1 MVSPMSTPSKPKP
14 DAKPKPPE
22 IIDLDASAVAELRQR
37 IAARQL
43 SERDYEI
50 FAAILATYRFLVN
63 RLTSK
68 RITIPRLKKLLF
80 GASTETTAA
89 VLGSLAD
96 DATLPAA
103 GEPDRSDA
111 SNSSP
116 SDAPPKRRKGH
127 GRNGADDYPGAQ
139 RIVVPHESLQ
149 PGDYCLECQDGTL
162 YELRPPATLIR
173 LVGQAPVQAAIYELQ
188 RLRCKLCGKVFT
200 AQVPEGV
207 GPDKYDLTVASI
219 IGLLKYGRGVP
230 FYRLAGLQQD
240 LGIPLPA
247 ATQWK
252 VVHEAVP
259 SFVPA
264 YEELFRQAACGEVVY
279 HDDTNNRIL
288 ELMGQR
294 WIKAQMQQASR
305 AGPSEA
311 EGNAPPDPDP
321 GDERRG
327 IFTSGIVSTAA
338 GQRIALFFTG
348 RQHAGENLRDVLAQ
362 RAKELPPPIQ
372 MCDALSRNMPA
383 ELNTILANCL
393 AHGRR
398 QFVDIVEHFP
408 QECRYVLEALK
419 VVYKNDAVARQ
430 KQLSPEARLQFHK
443 SQSGPVMDDL
453 QAWLQRH
460 IDEHLVE
467 PNSGLGQ
474 AINYLLKRWDKFTL
488 FLRQAGAPLDNNL
501 CERALKKVILHRKN
515 ALFYKTENGA
525 HTGDIYMSLIYTCE
539 LCGANPFDYLTQLQ
553 RHAQEVAA
561 HPASWMPWNYR
572 ETLTVLPAATNP
584 AATATTSTP
593 WTTVS

>member
-1 MVSPMSTPSKPKP
+1 MSTKPKSNP
-14 DAKPKPPE
+14 KPKPPE
-22 IIDLDASAVAELRQR
+22 IIELDAPAVAEIRQR

-43 SERDYEI
+43 TEQDYEI
-50 FAAILATYRFLVN
+50 FTAILAAYCFLVN
-63 RLTSK
+63 LLTSK
-68 RITIPRLKKLLF
+68 RITIARLKKLLF
-80 GASTETTAA
+80 GVRTETTEA
-89 VLGSLAD
+89 VLGSVTND
-96 DATLPAA
+96 TTLPAA
-103 GEPDRSDA
+103 GEDDRRDA
-111 SNSSP
+111 SNSPP
-116 SDAPPKRRKGH
+116 SGAPPKRRKGH

-149 PGDYCLECQDGTL
+149 PDDNCLECQDGTV
-162 YELRPPATLIR
+162 YELPRPATLIR
-173 LVGQAPVQAAIYELQ
+173 IVGQAPVQAAIYELQ
-188 RLRCKLCGKVFT
+188 RLRCKLCGAVFT

-207 GPDKYDLTVASI
+207 GPDKYDVTVASI

-252 VVHEAVP
+252 VAHEAVP
-259 SFVPA
+259 SFEPA
-264 YEELFRQAACGEVVY
+264 YQELIRQAAGGEVVY

-288 ELMGQR
+288 ELMGKR
-294 WIKAQMQQASR
+294 WVKAQAQEAAR
-305 AGPSEA
+305 AAEREA
-311 EGNAPPDPDP
+311 GEEAPPDPDP
-321 GDERRG
+321 SSERRG
-327 IFTSGIVSTAA
+327 IFTSGIVSTCA

-348 RQHAGENLRDVLAQ
+348 RKHAGENLRDVLAQ
-362 RAKELPPPIQ
+362 RGKQLAPPIQ
-372 MCDALSRNMPA
+372 MCDPLSRNMPA

-398 QFVDIVEHFP
+398 QFVDVAEHFP
-408 QECRYVLEALK
+408 DECRYVLESLK
-419 VVYKNDAVARQ
+419 VVYQNDAVARQ

-453 QAWLQRH
+453 QAWLQRQ

-467 PNSGLGQ
+467 PNSGLGE

-515 ALFYKTENGA
+515 AMFYKTENGA

-539 LCGANPFDYLTQLQ
+539 LCGANPFDYLTELQ

-561 HPASWMPWNYR
+561 NPACWMPWNYR
-572 ETLTVLPAATNP
+572 QTLAVVPAVTSPPAA
-584 AATATTSTP
+584 ATSTP
-593 WTTVS
+593 FTTVP

>member
-1 MVSPMSTPSKPKP
+1 MSTKPKSNP
-14 DAKPKPPE
+14 KPKPPE
-22 IIDLDASAVAELRQR
+22 IIELDAPAVAEIRQR

-43 SERDYEI
+43 TERDHEI
-50 FAAILATYRFLVN
+50 FAAILAAYCFLVN
-63 RLTSK
+63 LLTSK
-68 RITIPRLKKLLF
+68 RITIARLKKLLF
-80 GASTETTAA
+80 GARTETTEA
-89 VLGSLAD
+89 VLGSVANGT
-96 DATLPAA
+96 TLPAA
-103 GEPDRSDA
+103 GEDDRRDA
-111 SNSSP
+111 SNSPP

-149 PGDYCLECQDGTL
+149 PDDNCLKCQDGTV
-162 YELRPPATLIR
+162 YELPRPATLIR
-173 LVGQAPVQAAIYELQ
+173 IVGQAPVQATIYELQ
-188 RLRCKLCGKVFT
+188 RLRCKLCGAVFT

-207 GPDKYDLTVASI
+207 GPDKYDVTVASI

-252 VVHEAVP
+252 VAHEAVP
-259 SFVPA
+259 SFEPA
-264 YEELFRQAACGEVVY
+264 YLELIRQAAGGEVVY

-288 ELMGQR
+288 ELMGKR
-294 WIKAQMQQASR
+294 WAKAQAQEAAR
-305 AGPSEA
+305 AAEREA
-311 EGNAPPDPDP
+311 GEETPPDPDP
-321 GDERRG
+321 SSERRG
-327 IFTSGIVSTAA
+327 IFTSGIVSTCA

-348 RQHAGENLRDVLAQ
+348 RKHAGENLRDVLAQ
-362 RAKELPPPIQ
+362 RAKQLAPPIQ
-372 MCDALSRNMPA
+372 MCDPLSRNMPA

-398 QFVDIVEHFP
+398 QFVDVVEHFP
-408 QECRYVLEALK
+408 DECRYVLEALK
-419 VVYKNDAVARQ
+419 VVYQNDAVARQ

-453 QAWLQRH
+453 QAWLQRQ

-467 PNSGLGQ
+467 PNSGLGE

-515 ALFYKTENGA
+515 AMFYKTENGA

-539 LCGANPFDYLTQLQ
+539 LCGANPFDYLTELQ

-561 HPASWMPWNYR
+561 NPACWMPWNYR
-572 ETLTVLPAATNP
+572 QTLAVVPAVTSP
-584 AATATTSTP
+584 PATATTSSP
-593 WTTVS
+593 WTTVP

>member
-1 MVSPMSTPSKPKP
+1 MSTKPKSNP
-14 DAKPKPPE
+14 NPKPKPPE
-22 IIDLDASAVAELRQR
+22 IIELDAPAVAEIRQR

-43 SERDYEI
+43 TEQDYEI
-50 FAAILATYRFLVN
+50 FTAILAAYCFLVN
-63 RLTSK
+63 LLTSK
-68 RITIPRLKKLLF
+68 RITIARLKKLLF
-80 GASTETTAA
+80 GARTETTEA
-89 VLGSLAD
+89 VLGSVANGT
-96 DATLPAA
+96 TLPGA
-103 GEPDRSDA
+103 GEDDRRDA
-111 SNSSP
+111 SNSPP
-116 SDAPPKRRKGH
+116 SGAPPKRRKGH

-149 PGDYCLECQDGTL
+149 PDDNCLECQDGTL
-162 YELRPPATLIR
+162 YELPRPATLIR
-173 LVGQAPVQAAIYELQ
+173 IVGQAPVQATIYELQ
-188 RLRCKLCGKVFT
+188 RLRCKLCGAVFT

-207 GPDKYDLTVASI
+207 GPDKYDATVASI

-252 VVHEAVP
+252 VAHEAVP
-259 SFVPA
+259 SFEPA
-264 YEELFRQAACGEVVY
+264 YQELIRQAAGGEVVY

-288 ELMGQR
+288 ELMGKR
-294 WIKAQMQQASR
+294 WAKAQAQEAAR
-305 AGPSEA
+305 AAEREA
-311 EGNAPPDPDP
+311 GEEAPPDP
-321 GDERRG
+321 GSERRG
-327 IFTSGIVSTAA
+327 IFTSGIVSTCA

-348 RQHAGENLRDVLAQ
+348 RKHAGENLRDVLAQ
-362 RAKELPPPIQ
+362 RAKQLAPPIQ
-372 MCDALSRNMPA
+372 MCDPLSRNMPA

-398 QFVDIVEHFP
+398 QFADVVEHFP
-408 QECRYVLEALK
+408 DECRYVLESLK
-419 VVYKNDAVARQ
+419 VVYQNDAVARQ

-453 QAWLQRH
+453 QAWLQRQ

-467 PNSGLGQ
+467 PNSGLGE

-515 ALFYKTENGA
+515 AMFYKTENGA

-539 LCGANPFDYLTQLQ
+539 LCGANPFDYLTELQ

-561 HPASWMPWNYR
+561 NPACWMPWNYR
-572 ETLTVLPAATNP
+572 QTLAVVPAVTSP
-584 AATATTSTP
+584 PATAPATP
-593 WTTVS
+593 WTTVP